1 MLDDT
6 FKQIFEVSQDGFV
19 IVRDNLILDCNAAFV
34 KMLDYDFKS
43 EIINLHVLDVSAKFQ
58 ADGSSSYTKSQEYLR
73 EAIESN
79 GHRFE
84 WLHKK
89 KDETELHCEVTL
101 TPLVYKDEAAIF
113 GTVRNISKRKLLEQ
127 ANQKLNNSL
136 EEKVSLQTR
145 ELKKSIDY
153 FQTIFNIVKEG
164 IAILDLESNFLLVND
179 SYAKMTGFTKSKL
192 YTMSCMELTK
202 KDMLEESKKVLQEV
216 LEKGFYMD
224 YEKIC
229 IVENDR
235 ELPVSMDVILMPDKM
250 QILVIAKD
258 LTLEKKRKKEKE
270 YQEQLLVHQS
280 RLAQMGEMISM
291 IAHQWR
297 QPLGAIS
304 TTSANL
310 ALKLELNS
318 FALDSEDSRDE
329 CKNYFLKRLA
339 NIESYIES
347 LSTTVDDFRNFY
359 KPNKSV
365 ESVRLDAV
373 FSKSLN
379 IIKSSL
385 LSSGVEIICT
395 SNSRENIR
403 IHESEMM
410 HVILNIL
417 QNAQDNFTEQN
428 IKYPKLIINIE
439 NKSINIQD
447 NAGGVPAA
455 ILEKIFDPYFSTKH
469 RKNGTGLGLYM
480 SKLIVEDHHKGKL
493 YVQNIDD
500 GACFTIELSKSEY
513 GES

>member
-1 MLDDT
+1 M
-6 FKQIFEVSQDGFV
+6 
-19 IVRDNLILDCNAAFV
+19 
-34 KMLDYDFKS
+34 
-43 EIINLHVLDVSAKFQ
+43 
-58 ADGSSSYTKSQEYLR
+58 
-73 EAIESN
+73 
-79 GHRFE
+79 
-84 WLHKK
+84 
-89 KDETELHCEVTL
+89 
-101 TPLVYKDEAAIF
+101 
-113 GTVRNISKRKLLEQ
+113 
-127 ANQKLNNSL
+127 
-136 EEKVSLQTR
+136 
-145 ELKKSIDY
+145 
-153 FQTIFNIVKEG
+153 
-164 IAILDLESNFLLVND
+164 
-179 SYAKMTGFTKSKL
+179 
-192 YTMSCMELTK
+192 
-202 KDMLEESKKVLQEV
+202 
-216 LEKGFYMD
+216 
-224 YEKIC
+224 
-229 IVENDR
+229 
-235 ELPVSMDVILMPDKM
+235 
-250 QILVIAKD
+250 
-258 LTLEKKRKKEKE
+258 
-270 YQEQLLVHQS
+270 HQS

-395 SNSRENIR
+395 SNSRENIS